1 MVGYMS
7 NKKENGVMQMLNEML
22 GVDDGNINDA
32 DGVGVG
38 GVGGVGGGAG
48 DLSSGRRKKR
58 RTPPPKLKGGV
69 IAAMIAF
76 IEMISCWTEG
86 MAVWLLGSASL
97 IRLSDIV
104 WARGEDKCERGAFLE
119 IAGCSAVRDA
129 GYILSGALS
138 CLLLAASLSLRYHLF
153 FAMPTPVLLR
163 SMLGMPGWAVES
175 VAAGAGKQGQRT
187 KSATV
192 SGTTRATCIL
202 MCLGMFFQMWGQQAA
217 GKNLFSSDNFRDKGG
232 AYSASR
238 GLDIIIFAP
247 LREVSKPPIP
257 IPFARSLRLA
267 FTSNETRGRLA
278 NTVMCQSLCL

>member
-7 NKKENGVMQMLNEML
+7 NRKENGVMQMLNEML
-22 GVDDGNINDA
+22 GVDDGNFNDA

-38 GVGGVGGGAG
+38 GVGCGAG

-58 RTPPPKLKGGV
+58 KPPPPKLKGGV

-86 MAVWLLGSASL
+86 MAVWLLGSAFL

-138 CLLLAASLSLRYHLF
+138 CMILAALLSLRYHLF

-163 SMLGMPGWAVES
+163 SMLGMPVWAEES
-175 VAAGAGKQGQRT
+175 VAAGMGKQGTRA
-187 KSATV
+187 KPATI
-192 SGTTRATCIL
+192 SGTTWATCFL
-202 MCLGMFFQMWGQQAA
+202 MCLGMLFQMWGQQAS
-217 GKNLFSSDNFRDKGG
+217 GKNLFSWDNFRDKGG

-247 LREVSKPPIP
+247 LREVSKPPFP
-257 IPFARSLRLA
+257 TPFTQSLSLHSRQMRSLVV
-267 FTSNETRGRLA
+267 S
-278 NTVMCQSLCL
+278 